1 MNQKLKRSI
10 NRAWAIVES
19 VVFIAMIAV
28 ALPILFILEMYYA
41 YTTDEP
47 ETDEPIDLKIDSHA
61 TSK

>member
-28 ALPILFILEMYYA
+28 ALPILFILELYYA

>member
-19 VVFIAMIAV
+19 VVFIAMIVV

>member
-1 MNQKLKRSI
+1 
-10 NRAWAIVES
+10 
-19 VVFIAMIAV
+19 MIAV